1 MPSDWYSRQKER
13 KNSIATVRDI
23 QDEYDLTSVEAK
35 LLMGQLVARF
45 LAYQVKMDGVQGW
58 IIDKRGVEL
67 MDEQHKEMR
76 KWRGRKWVVWV

>member
-76 KWRGRKWVVWV
+76 K